1 MTAPMQ
7 VAPAWQL
14 DPGQQAAPGAPHAMH
29 MLVSVPGGSAQPSP
43 ALQVS
48 SSQQGWPA
56 PPQVTQVSCA
66 PMAPP

>member
-1 MTAPMQ
+1 
-7 VAPAWQL
+7 
-14 DPGQQAAPGAPHAMH
+14 MH